1 MAGKWDSNFK
11 HLVEANP
18 EHFIE
23 WLLPGAH
30 YVRELNTHLN
40 RGIDIDILYEVIFQR
55 IRILVHLEFQRYED
69 AEIDKRVLEYN
80 VFASCKFDCPVVS
93 FVIYLKKESKV
104 VEPPLIRELPD
115 GKVILRFDFIN
126 IKLWEIPTDELR
138 KIGLVGVLPLLSLTR
153 EGGTPEVVQEAIDGI
168 EGSALDSSVKASLLA
183 ITFTLASLALTRPES
198 LEWLRRRYQM
208 YKDILRDTEIYQ
220 LIMQEGE
227 EKEHLKRLQ
236 DQQQVLLGFVQA
248 RFPDIVS
255 GAAKQIPTITDIEV
269 LKHLT
274 LKVGLA
280 SSSEE
285 ARRLLLTAADKAEN

>member
-168 EGSALDSSVKASLLA
+168 EGSALDSSVKARLLA